1 MAKAKEIGLTVKL
14 KSMKMFASFI
24 IGLAVIFSTSSCQED
39 MDVPTVTEPTIQP
52 EKIVIVYLSRTKNT
66 KAVAK
71 MINDNVGSTLVE
83 LELETPYP
91 ENYQA
96 IVSQVSNENATGY
109 LPPLKTKIEDIE
121 KYDVVF
127 VGFPTWGMQL
137 PPPMRSF
144 LNEYDLSC
152 KTIVPFNTN
161 AGYGIGSSFETVK
174 QLCPNSTVLE
184 GYSTK
189 GGVERDGILFV
200 MEGEKEV
207 EVQQQVK
214 VWLLKIGLLK
224 G

>member
-1 MAKAKEIGLTVKL
+1 MTLSKKININGLLITSLMVALSLHVNAQKPLVIKEQGSFAVGGTV
-14 KSMKMFASFI
+14 I
-24 IGLAVIFSTSSCQED
+24 
-39 MDVPTVTEPTIQP
+39 
-52 EKIVIVYLSRTKNT
+52 
-66 KAVAK
+66 
-71 MINDNVGSTLVE
+71 
-83 LELETPYP
+83 
-91 ENYQA
+91 
-96 IVSQVSNENATGY
+96 
-109 LPPLKTKIEDIE
+109 
-121 KYDVVF
+121 
-127 VGFPTWGMQL
+127 
-137 PPPMRSF
+137 
-144 LNEYDLSC
+144 
-152 KTIVPFNTN
+152 TN